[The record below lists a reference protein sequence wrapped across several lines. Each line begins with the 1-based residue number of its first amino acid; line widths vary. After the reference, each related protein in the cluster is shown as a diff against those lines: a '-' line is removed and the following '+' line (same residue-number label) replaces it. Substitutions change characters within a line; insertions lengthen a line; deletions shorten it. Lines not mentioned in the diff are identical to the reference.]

1 MWPGLALQLWALTFN
16 PLNFNNNLEHLHLL
30 LQRPVTFVIM
40 IILIVWRR
48 LGGVFSRVW
57 WMPTTRFPAAAA
69 ARADTPTV
77 ISLTLRCLQWTAE
90 LTPPPAHHQPNQL
103 WLGRRWSWAI
113 SREANGQSQ
122 PVTWP
127 TWVRPALCP
136 GELQVNKWC
145 HLCAFYI
152 IVYLFFLWAPQP
164 EGSQPVGVFGFNIWV
179 NVQPIISGRSRVPTL
194 SSTPLSWPNLDL
206 SFLFSNTFLCISHW
220 LNQLGKQNSC
230 IRDSLGSRW
239 DPK

>member
-1 MWPGLALQLWALTFN
+1 MPDGGNYWSISDLRFLLNKVIGLSVDVNLAFRARPDWAVSSEEDSLEKIGRSKGGFTWMWPGLALQFWALTFN

-30 LQRPVTFVIM
+30 LQRPVTFVIT

-48 LGGVFSRVW
+48 LGGGFSPVW

-113 SREANGQSQ
+113 SREANGQSR

-145 HLCAFYI
+145 
-152 IVYLFFLWAPQP
+152 
-164 EGSQPVGVFGFNIWV
+164 
-179 NVQPIISGRSRVPTL
+179 
-194 SSTPLSWPNLDL
+194 NL
-206 SFLFSNTFLCISHW
+206 
-220 LNQLGKQNSC
+220 
-230 IRDSLGSRW
+230 
-239 DPK
+239 